1 MEPADRVEYEQDVA
15 VVREQLDEAIFN
27 AVWEAGQ
34 QMSLQEAVLYGLA
47 ELQPWPCRPALLL
60 RSAWVSDPAETRS

>member
-47 ELQPWPCRPALLL
+47 ELQP
-60 RSAWVSDPAETRS
+60 